1 MIMNKK
7 LTVTIS
13 RQFGSGGHE
22 IGELLSK
29 KLGVSFIDREII
41 AETAKKSGLSEELI
55 QAFDEKPTKS
65 FLYSLVLG
73 LNREKPENDEYDLP
87 LPQQI
92 FLAER
97 NTIQAIS
104 EEKSAVF
111 VGRCADYAL
120 RDIPGRIRVFIYAP
134 FETRVRR
141 IMERRNIDED
151 KAADLIHKIDT
162 QRSNYYNYYTGQ
174 RWGQPE
180 NYDLCIDSNLYGISG
195 TVDIMNYI
203 ICELSV

>member
-1 MIMNKK
+1 MNKK

>member
-1 MIMNKK
+1 MNKK

-41 AETAKKSGLSEELI
+41 AETAEKSGISEELI

-73 LNREKPENDEYDLP
+73 LNRKKPESDEYDLP

-120 RDIPGRIRVFIYAP
+120 RDTPERIRVFIYAP

-151 KAADLIHKIDT
+151 KAAELIRKVDKE
-162 QRSNYYNYYTGQ
+162 RSGYYNYYTGQ
-174 RWGQPE
+174 KWGRPE
-180 NYDLCIDSNLYGISG
+180 NYDLCIDSSLYGISG